1 MLQNFYQEANRMGN
15 GGSSLGKKIS
25 EGFNVLGKKMGEGW
39 EATKNF
45 GNQAWNKIK
54 SVPVLGKIAEGIE
67 KYTPIGMAATS
78 ALRGIDAA
86 ATGGSKLLQGDL
98 KGAISEG
105 TRYGRD
111 VLNQK
116 NPLLEAAKKIP
127 VLGSL
132 ASGAEAIASNVPI
145 YGGMSVNTLR
155 SIGNSGLNAVDAFK
169 EGDVKGGFKN
179 LAKGGASYLGSRGG
193 KAGMFGK
200 AVGAVL

>member
-1 MLQNFYQEANRMGN
+1 MGN
-15 GGSSLGKKIS
+15 GGSSLGKKIT

-54 SVPVLGKIAEGIE
+54 SVPVLGTIASGIE

-78 ALRGIDAA
+78 ALKAADAIA
-86 ATGGSKLLQGDL
+86 GGTSKLFQGDV
-98 KGAISEG
+98 KGAIG
-105 TRYGRD
+105 TATSYGRD
-111 VLNQK
+111 MLNQK

-132 ASGAEAIASNVPI
+132 ASGAEMAANNIPI
-145 YGGMSVNTLR
+145 YGGMSMNTMR
-155 SIGNSGLNAVDAFK
+155 SIGNAGLNAVDAFK

-200 AVGAVL
+200 AVDAVL

>member
-1 MLQNFYQEANRMGN
+1 MGN

-45 GNQAWNKIK
+45 GNQVWNKIK
-54 SVPVLGKIAEGIE
+54 SVPVLGTIASGIE

-78 ALRGIDAA
+78 ALKTADAIA
-86 ATGGSKLLQGDL
+86 GGTSKLFQGDI
-98 KGAISEG
+98 KGAIG
-105 TRYGRD
+105 TATSYGRD
-111 VLNQK
+111 MLNQK

-132 ASGAEAIASNVPI
+132 ASGAEMAANNIPI
-145 YGGMSVNTLR
+145 YGGMSMNTMR
-155 SIGNSGLNAVDAFK
+155 SIGNAGLNAVDAFK

-179 LAKGGASYLGSRGG
+179 IAKGGASYLGSRGG

-200 AVGAVL
+200 AVDAVL

>member
-1 MLQNFYQEANRMGN
+1 MGN

-25 EGFNVLGKKMGEGW
+25 EGFNVIGKKMGEGW

-78 ALRGIDAA
+78 ALKGIDAV
-86 ATGGSKLLQGDL
+86 ATGSSKLLQGDV
-98 KGAISEG
+98 KGAVG
-105 TRYGRD
+105 TATSFGRD
-111 VLNQK
+111 MLNQK
-116 NPLLEAAKKIP
+116 NPLLEAAKNIP
-127 VLGSL
+127 VLGKL
-132 ASGAEAIASNVPI
+132 ASGAEMVANNIPI
-145 YGGMSVNTLR
+145 YGGMSMNTMR
-155 SIGNSGLNAVDAFK
+155 NIGNAGLNAVDAFK

-179 LAKGGASYLGSRGG
+179 IAKGGASYLGSKGG

-200 AVGAVL
+200 AVDAVL

>member
-1 MLQNFYQEANRMGN
+1 MGN

-45 GNQAWNKIK
+45 GNHAWNKIK

-111 VLNQK
+111 VINQK

-132 ASGAEAIASNVPI
+132 ASGAEAIASNVPV
-145 YGGMSVNTLR
+145 YGGMSINTLR

-179 LAKGGASYLGSRGG
+179 LAKGGASYLGSKGG